1 MGKTTIGNS
10 NEVFDVALSNN
21 ILAILNG
28 NSLQTY
34 NVLNGVF
41 LQTYNLEDFGLVN
54 DGDNLLVWPNI
65 GPRSPSSELILIS
78 DGGGDLAMMDFTA
91 TNQYQGNLLLASG
104 PTSADMDAV

>member
-1 MGKTTIGNS
+1 M
-10 NEVFDVALSNN
+10 FDVALSNN

-78 DGGGDLAMMDFTA
+78 DGGGDLAMMDFLQPINTKGIYYLPVDPHL
-91 TNQYQGNLLLASG
+91 QIWMQL
-104 PTSADMDAV
+104 